1 MKSRLPLIS
10 AWVGRGNFGD
20 ELLGYGLRLE
30 LYRMAAIE
38 RVRYHEAGDQP
49 IYCAPDNVAIDTLQH
64 ARNGRLRRWLTSF
77 RLKHAA
83 HDTIFFG
90 GGSVLHSE
98 HSIRWKHALLKQFRS
113 HAGAGKGLAAGVG
126 LSLGPF
132 ANTAAEQRVRDFI
145 ADLDLLICRDASSA
159 AFARALGT
167 PTTVVDGRDLAYGVR
182 CHHPEIFRPVLP
194 RTRVGVSFI
203 LNPSLDSE
211 RQAAHLSRMQA
222 IVDQLT
228 DGGHEVL
235 LIALYTAGKYFDDRL
250 ADRLQASAR
259 HSGRVAVHHYRGDVV
274 ETSGSIASCTHLIS
288 MRLHGAVTAY
298 LAGVPVLTLNRHPK
312 VVEFARESGIA
323 REETAVDLDS
333 PLEEV
338 RRKIDALL
346 ALSPQGP
353 VYIPADDTRYC
364 KSIEQLRTLI
374 G

>member
-38 RVRYHEAGDQP
+38 RLCYHEAGDQP
-49 IYCAPDNVAIDTLQH
+49 IYRALDDVAIDVMQH
-64 ARNGRLRRWLTSF
+64 VRDGRLRRWLASF
-77 RLKHAA
+77 RLQRAA

-98 HSIRWKHALLKQFRS
+98 HSIRWKHALLKRFRNS
-113 HAGAGKGLAAGVG
+113 AGAGKGLAAGVG

-132 ANTAAEQRVRDFI
+132 ANRAAEQRVRDFI

-159 AFARALGT
+159 AFARSLAT
-167 PTTVVDGRDLAYGVR
+167 PTAIVDGRDLAYGVR
-182 CHHPEIFRPVLP
+182 CHHPEIFRPSLP

-203 LNPSLDSE
+203 LNPSLDGG

-222 IVDQLT
+222 IVDLLT

-259 HSGRVAVHHYRGDVV
+259 HPERVAVHHYRGDVV
-274 ETSGSIASCTHLIS
+274 QTSGCIASCTHLIS

-312 VVEFARESGIA
+312 VVEFARESGVA
-323 REETAVDLDS
+323 RQEDAVDIDS
-333 PLEEV
+333 PMEDI
-338 RRKIDALL
+338 RGRIDALL
-346 ALSPQGP
+346 ALPPQGP
-353 VYIPADDTRYC
+353 VCVPADDMRYGN
-364 KSIEQLRTLI
+364 SIEQLRTLI
-374 G
+374 E